1 MPLPTIR
8 LTSLILFLGCTGL
21 ILIGLYMQH
30 VMKLYPCPL
39 CITQRVFIIAVGI
52 TALLAFIFNPQ
63 GWMRRGVALL
73 GGLLAIIGGSFSS
86 RQLYL
91 QSLPKDQAPACGP
104 DVSYLI
110 ENFPLMDALEVLLRG
125 DGNCAEVAWSL
136 FGISIPGWTLV
147 AFVGLLA
154 INLWQAFRPK
164 QSD

>member
-1 MPLPTIR
+1 MPLPSIR
-8 LTSLILFLGCTGL
+8 LTFLILFLGCTGL
-21 ILIGLYMQH
+21 ILVGMYMQY

-39 CITQRVFIIAVGI
+39 CITQRVFIIAVGL
-52 TALLAFIFNPQ
+52 TGLAAFLINPQ
-63 GWMRRGVALL
+63 GWGRRTMALL
-73 GGLLAIIGGSFSS
+73 GGILAIIGGSFST

-104 DVSYLI
+104 DVSYLL

-154 INLWQAFRPK
+154 INLWQAFRK
-164 QSD
+164 A